1 MEVLGQILCLHFFTG
16 HILADYYFQTNK
28 IADNKESSF
37 KYLLLH
43 CFVYLLTMVGVVL
56 PLFSWQLV
64 QWALFIA
71 IIHFI
76 IDSCKALLSK
86 RFVFTDL
93 QKVLL
98 YFIDQILHILTILF
112 VLAVIIFNATNI
124 AYIDF
129 LTNLIHTFHI
139 NPIQLGSWLVILLL
153 IMQPSSITIRKVLDH
168 FNPKTTDNGIANAGA
183 LIGVFERLL
192 ILFMLYANQY
202 AAIGFVLT
210 AKSIARYNKIAEEPA
225 FAEYYLLGTL
235 LSSLLV
241 IVSFHII
248 F

>member
-1 MEVLGQILCLHFFTG
+1 MGQILCLHFFTG
-16 HILADYYFQTNK
+16 HILADYYFQTSK
-28 IADNKESSF
+28 IANNKEHFF

-43 CFVYLLTMVGVVL
+43 CFIYLLTMIAVVL
-56 PLFSWQLV
+56 PLFSWQLL

-71 IIHFI
+71 IIHFV
-76 IDSCKALLSK
+76 IDSCKAFLSK

-93 QKVLL
+93 QEVLL
-98 YFIDQILHILTILF
+98 YFTDQTLHILTILF
-112 VLAVIIFNATNI
+112 VLAAIILSATNI
-124 AYIDF
+124 AYTDS
-129 LTNLIHTFHI
+129 LTNLIHIFHI
-139 NPIQLGSWLVILLL
+139 NPVSLLSWLVILLL
-153 IMQPSSITIRKVLDH
+153 LIQPSSITVRTVLDH
-168 FNPKTTDNGIANAGA
+168 FNPKTADDGIANAGA

-192 ILFMLYANQY
+192 ILLMLYANQY